1 MLQHEGACVAA
12 RMSVAIS
19 GNGHPKNAVALFGD
33 ITLAPALRKRNPG
46 YGSAYSVARMKRSDI
61 RGDAGSDGAQI
72 IRRRLSGPTVG
83 NDVERNLL
91 ALIEALHAGAFDRA
105 DMHEYVLPAALRLNE
120 SIALLAIEPFHC
132 SLHHR

>member
-12 RMSVAIS
+12 RISVATS
-19 GNGHPKNAVALFGD
+19 GNDHPKNAVALFGD
-33 ITLAPALRKRNPG
+33 VTLAPALRKRNPG
-46 YGSAYSVARMKRSDI
+46 YGSTYSVARMKRSDI

-91 ALIEALHAGAFDRA
+91 ALIETLHAGAFDRA
-105 DMHEYVLPAALRLNE
+105 DMHKDVLAAIIRLNE
-120 SIALLAIEPFHC
+120 AEAFLAVEPLNGAL
-132 SLHHR
+132 